1 MRKILI
7 FLFIIV
13 LLNTGETIT
22 IAAGAGYKK
31 MTLELLESFD
41 KKDKINSVFGNM
53 RQITTQALNH
63 DILEI
68 KNFLIK

>member
-13 LLNTGETIT
+13 LLNAGETIT